1 MTSWTIQ
8 DLRVVQARQAT
19 AAGDDSFFVA
29 VRAGHTLGWYGPVSE
44 RVGRYVND
52 VLAPET
58 KDALVTDHAGLLDH
72 LRAAARRRP
81 NEVASWAV
89 GTVDCAV
96 WDLHGRLAER
106 TVAELLTTTPPRP
119 LIPAYAS
126 WLTQDLSSIN
136 SPNVLAGVMA
146 GGWSFTKWG
155 LRRNPSDPSGEAA
168 VRMAQ
173 AVERCSQALDA
184 PLAVDAVGTW
194 TPAVALAFAQVAD
207 PSCLRWLEDPLPR
220 HDADTYELLAAT
232 PLPLAVGERAHCDE
246 DPVGLIQ
253 YIRPSALTLDAVGCG
268 GLTRAA
274 QIIPVAQA
282 QGVPVYP
289 HGRSLVPG
297 LHLAAAYPDAVPA
310 VEYRLRWEPGRQRL
324 YEMPLRPEDGHIRLP
339 DASGLGT
346 TPRSTACPAPH

>member
-8 DLRVVQARQAT
+8 DLHVVQARRPAE
-19 AAGDDSFFVA
+19 AGDDTFFVA
-29 VRAGHTLGWYGPVSE
+29 VRAGQALGWYGPVGE

-58 KDALVTDHAGLLDH
+58 KDALVTDHGGLLDR
-72 LRAAARRRP
+72 LRAAARRYP
-81 NEVASWAV
+81 GEVASWAV

-96 WDLHGRLAER
+96 WDLHGRLTER
-106 TVAELLTTTPPRP
+106 TVAELLTAVRP
-119 LIPAYAS
+119 QLLIPAYAS
-126 WLTQDLSSIN
+126 WLTQDLSSIS
-136 SPNVLAGVMA
+136 SPNVLTGVMA

-155 LRRNPSDPSGEAA
+155 LRRHPADSSRDAA
-168 VRMAQ
+168 ARMAQ
-173 AVERCSQALDA
+173 AVERCSRALGT

-194 TPAVALAFAQVAD
+194 TPAVTLTFAQEVD
-207 PSCLRWLEDPLPR
+207 PACLHWLEDPFPR
-220 HDADTYELLAAT
+220 HDADTYEFLAAT
-232 PLPLAVGERAHCDE
+232 SVPLAVGERAHCDE

-274 QIIPVAQA
+274 QIIQVAQA
-282 QGVPVYP
+282 QDVPVYP

-324 YEMPLRPEDGHIRLP
+324 YETPLRPEDGNIRLP
-339 DASGLGT
+339 EAPGLGA